1 MDFIALIPEI
11 LVCVTALLVI
21 AFDLL
26 MDPAKPAAERT
37 GKLAFVTGAGLT
49 AALGALIGLH
59 LGGYYGTSDFYNAFL
74 PDAMSL
80 YFRGALLVSGL
91 LTLCLSVDYVRRFI
105 KYPGE
110 FFALISLATLGAM
123 FLTAATEIT
132 TLYLALE
139 LLSLSSFVLVAM
151 RKDRPRSAEASIKY
165 LIFGAVSSGI
175 LLYGFSLLFGITG
188 SLSLAEI
195 HSYLQQNGAEFVYM
209 NQPATQGLS
218 NAIDYGWQSGHLKL
232 ELLAAILM
240 VLGGLAYKIA
250 AVPFHMWAP
259 DVYEGAPIPVT
270 AFLSATSKVAGF
282 AALIRVFEMF
292 NTTNTL
298 VIATNFVIIM
308 AVLSMTFG
316 NIVAIAQKNVKRMFA
331 YSSIAHAG
339 YLLMGIVALSDLKT
353 RETALLGL
361 FFYLLVYIFMNLGA
375 FAVMTHL
382 STQARSSDLHDWSG
396 LGRRYPWLGFV
407 LACCLLS
414 LTGLPPFAGFTGKF
428 YIFGAVTMMGTGY
441 LWLVLVGVLNS
452 VISLYYYAR
461 VVRALFF
468 GEPSEGHAPEAPHPA
483 LTFASVVAFA
493 GILGLFLFPK
503 WIGDFVSQ
511 VGTLL

>member
-1 MDFIALIPEI
+1 MDFIALLPEI
-11 LVCVTALLVI
+11 IVCLTALSVI
-21 AFDLL
+21 GIDLL
-26 MDPAKPAAERT
+26 MDPAKRAEHRT
-37 GKLAFVTGAGLT
+37 GKLAFVTGAGLM
-49 AALGALIGLH
+49 AALGALAGLYF
-59 LGGYYGTSDFYNAFL
+59 GGYQGTFDFYNAFL
-74 PDAMSL
+74 PDTMSV

-91 LTLCLSVDYVRRFI
+91 LTLALSVDYTRRFI

-110 FFALISLATLGAM
+110 FFALICLATLGAM
-123 FLTAATEIT
+123 FLSAATEIT
-132 TLYLALE
+132 TLYLSLE
-139 LLSLSSFVLVAM
+139 LLSLSSFVMVAM

-165 LIFGAVSSGI
+165 LIFGAVSSGL

-195 HSYLQQNGAEFVYM
+195 QSYLQQNGADFVFQNIPQM
-209 NQPATQGLS
+209 NNTGGF
-218 NAIDYGWQSGHLKL
+218 NRNWQAGHLKL

-259 DVYEGAPIPVT
+259 DVYEGAPMPVT

-282 AALIRVFEMF
+282 AALIRIFDMF
-292 NTTNTL
+292 NTTNT
-298 VIATNFVIIM
+298 VIIATNFVIIM

-316 NIVAIAQKNVKRMFA
+316 NLVAIAQKNIKRMFA

-339 YLLMGIVALSDLKT
+339 YLLMGIAALSNLKT

-361 FFYLLVYIFMNLGA
+361 FFYLLVYIFTNLGA

-382 STQARSSDLHDWSG
+382 SSQTQSAQLTDWNG

-407 LACCLLS
+407 MACCLLS
-414 LTGLPPFAGFTGKF
+414 LTGLPPFAGFTGKI
-428 YIFGAVTMMGTGY
+428 YIFGSVMMMGSGY
-441 LWLVLVGVLNS
+441 LWLVLVGMLNS

-461 VVRALFF
+461 VVRTLFF
-468 GEPSEGHAPEAPHPA
+468 GDPSEGHQSEAPHAA
-483 LTFASVVAFA
+483 LAFASIVSFA
-493 GILGLFLFPK
+493 AILGMFIFPN
-503 WIGDFVSQ
+503 WVGDFVSQ
-511 VGTLL
+511 VSTLL